1 MWTWEGTRRGRG
13 VKLCEY
19 ATGSMCVHID
29 DLTISLGAGDVSLRA
44 ATVQNPVDTNDAY
57 ASIQIKQ
64 FAQWHVRP

>member
-1 MWTWEGTRRGRG
+1 
-13 VKLCEY
+13 
-19 ATGSMCVHID
+19 MCVHID

-64 FAQWHVRP
+64 SAQWHVRP